1 MDSTPLPP
9 VVFENV
15 AAGDMSEAMLVE
27 AANLFSNSYGVWGPN
42 AEKNIGP
49 FAKQGRRVRMSPD
62 RLRQQVLPA
71 NANNFHARATCGGE
85 LAGHV
90 FATRWNYEGR
100 EICWITQLCID
111 PKYRR
116 HRLATGL
123 LLKLREGKND
133 RGFGI
138 LSSHPAAIL
147 AALRA
152 FGRGIEEVDLKMARE
167 HARAIM
173 DCSPV
178 GYVKE
183 AVLRGGL
190 FKTHGEDNVVCC
202 AYTNFWVD
210 HTEPLE
216 VLQAVKARGID
227 WPFGDLPEGCEF
239 LVMVEGGQVNPEG
252 ERIRKQLLS
261 SEFQWSECDF

>member
-1 MDSTPLPP
+1 MQTTSTLEPH
-9 VVFENV
+9 
-15 AAGDMSEAMLVE
+15 AEANWL
-27 AANLFSNSYGVWGPN
+27 
-42 AEKNIGP
+42 
-49 FAKQGRRVRMSPD
+49 
-62 RLRQQVLPA
+62 
-71 NANNFHARATCGGE
+71 ATSLQ
-85 LAGHV
+85 LAGTMKAGKYAGLHSS
-90 FATRWNYEGR
+90 AS
-100 EICWITQLCID
+100 TQNTD
-111 PKYRR
+111 
-116 HRLATGL
+116 ATGL

-190 FKTHGEDNVVCC
+190 FMTHGEDNVVCC

-239 LVMVEGGQVNPEG
+239 LVMGKGGQVNPEG

-261 SEFQWSECDF
+261 SEF